1 MRRPFHIMYDMY
13 LVIKNN
19 FAWNPLP
26 HWMSKISFSIYLSY
40 RHLNAGIRMSLTVF
54 RQKHLPSPLVHLQGL
69 GQRVK
74 PACMAQPFPVVFL
87 DGLYPTRIEIE
98 CMIGNRKKVR
108 KVIHS
113 YLDAVLMGSYL
124 LCSLG
129 CHHLWIQEVYQHPP
143 ANPLWTSC
151 GIENLSQVPAQWKNT
166 E

>member
-54 RQKHLPSPLVHLQGL
+54 RQKHFPSPLVHLQRP

-74 PACMAQPFPVVFL
+74 PAWMAQPSPMVFL
-87 DGLYPTRIEIE
+87 DGLNPTRIGIE
-98 CMIGNRKKVR
+98 GMIANRKKVR
-108 KVIHS
+108 KVNNAFTHTWKQFWWGVTCACFVAIICES
-113 YLDAVLMGSYL
+113 KKFINIRQQT
-124 LCSLG
+124 LC
-129 CHHLWIQEVYQHPP
+129 EPP
-143 ANPLWTSC
+143 A
-151 GIENLSQVPAQWKNT
+151 A
-166 E
+166 